1 MDEKKEG
8 QGLDGGGAVKGQ
20 LIEVKISVGKAAVH
34 VDHTNQFIFVTV
46 PLTMEYK
53 GRQYHFA
60 STYPFPLGQIIIPG
74 FAG

>member
-1 MDEKKEG
+1 MDKTKGAE
-8 QGLDGGGAVKGQ
+8 GLDGGGPVRHVD
-20 LIEVKISVGKAAVH
+20 ISVKITLGKAAVH
-34 VDHTNQFIFVTV
+34 VDATGQYVFVTV

-60 STYPFPLGQIIIPG
+60 STYPFPLGQIIVPG

>member
-1 MDEKKEG
+1 MDEKKGAEG
-8 QGLDGGGAVKGQ
+8 LAGGGPVRRV
-20 LIEVKISVGKAAVH
+20 EISVRVSLGKAVVH
-34 VDHTNQFIFVTV
+34 VDATGQYVFVTV

-60 STYPFPLGQIIIPG
+60 STYPFPLGQIIVPG